1 MVGGEREEM
10 EQQTDRIKRGER
22 LEATERT
29 GEKIKG
35 KSDAS
40 MEGIKTRIEPLEEAR
55 GEPRIGQVTLSS
67 DAEHIS
73 KQKISEVKCVYFK
86 MG

>member
-1 MVGGEREEM
+1 
-10 EQQTDRIKRGER
+10 
-22 LEATERT
+22 
-29 GEKIKG
+29 
-35 KSDAS
+35 

-73 KQKISEVKCVYFK
+73 KQKIREVKCVYFK

>member
-1 MVGGEREEM
+1 
-10 EQQTDRIKRGER
+10 
-22 LEATERT
+22 
-29 GEKIKG
+29 
-35 KSDAS
+35 

-86 MG
+86 MVDTKEEKRGETLHWSSISLESYSMIAFFWRATEAI

>member
-1 MVGGEREEM
+1 M

-22 LEATERT
+22 LEATE
-29 GEKIKG
+29 KKKG

>member
-1 MVGGEREEM
+1 M

-22 LEATERT
+22 LEATE
-29 GEKIKG
+29 KKKG

-40 MEGIKTRIEPLEEAR
+40 MEGIKT
-55 GEPRIGQVTLSS
+55 RIGQVTLSS

-73 KQKISEVKCVYFK
+73 KQKITEVKCVYFK